1 MKRALD
7 LILTIPAIVVAI
19 PLIVLIYLVLWI
31 GQGRPVLFTQMR
43 AGRNGNDFLLY
54 KFRTMTDERDAS
66 GELLPDPERTTF
78 IGRFLRRSRMDELLQ
93 LFHVLKGDMSLV
105 GPRPVLP
112 ETVRSFGALGKR
124 QGSVRPGL
132 TGWAQVNGN
141 ATLENPDKM
150 ALDVWYVDNQSMLLD
165 LEIMLRTFGV
175 ILHGDRLNQRNI
187 DRAQAHAAV
196 YCSAD

>member
-7 LILTIPAIVVAI
+7 LILTIPAIIVAI
-19 PLIVLIYLVLWI
+19 PIILLISLVLLLV
-31 GQGRPVLFTQMR
+31 QGRPVFFTQMR

-54 KFRTMTDERDAS
+54 KFRSMTDERDAS
-66 GELLPDPERTTF
+66 GELLPDPERTTLF
-78 IGRFLRRSRMDELLQ
+78 GRFLRRTRMDELLQ
-93 LFHVLKGDMSLV
+93 LFHVVKGDMSLV